1 MLATSKA
8 NQQSTFS
15 VSHSFIDDVV
25 QIVVVQDIG
34 HVTPFQ
40 RETGLNATED
50 WSYTM
55 TDIIRSS
62 RRVRLDRTRHRQSND
77 VSYDVDR
84 PDVVSA
90 ITIQNKSFAVS
101 EFVINMALVDLLQSC
116 AVLR

>member
-50 WSYTM
+50 WSYTTM

-77 VSYDVDR
+77 VSNDVDR

-90 ITIQNKSFAVS
+90 ITIQNKSLAVP
-101 EFVINMALVDLLQSC
+101 
-116 AVLR
+116 